1 MVEQSSGACSNGYDT
16 HCWERLCNGI
26 VQRGAEMNPDEIR
39 QAIYEKREELSRLT
53 RQVWGAPRHIAEEIE
68 PQIVTLNRE
77 IDALKTQLYKANGG
91 Q

>member
-1 MVEQSSGACSNGYDT
+1 
-16 HCWERLCNGI
+16 
-26 VQRGAEMNPDEIR
+26 MNPDEIR
-39 QAIYEKREELSRLT
+39 QAIYDKREELSRLT

-77 IDALKTQLYKANGG
+77 IDALKAQLYKASGG